1 MSEEPEPGGPE
12 LISLRELA
20 RRLVAEGVLEQI
32 SHQRVSQISREDPKF
47 PPIVMVGRAKA
58 VDWRKA
64 EPYFRGRNVR
74 QGQRT
79 DLRPSGKPTDE
90 ESSDG

>member
-1 MSEEPEPGGPE
+1 MPTEPGGPE

-20 RRLVAEGVLEQI
+20 RRLVAEGVLEKI
-32 SHQRVSQISREDPKF
+32 SHQRLSQISREDPKF
-47 PPIVMVGRAKA
+47 PPIVEVGRSKA
-58 VDWRKA
+58 VDWHQA
-64 EPYFRGRNVR
+64 EPYFRTRGVR

-79 DLRPSGKPTDE
+79 DLKPPEPPEE